1 MAELGY
7 VVSIEAA
14 HGKELHGHNFKIEI
28 VLEAPY
34 DAKTG
39 WVAGIDVHE
48 FMAAVEKVKQE
59 LNHQDLRKLFTP
71 ASMENIAKHFI
82 KRLKERFPLKFV
94 KVAETENRYAV
105 VYADEVRD
113 F

>member
-7 VVSIEAA
+7 IVSIEAA

-34 DAKTG
+34 DAKAG

-48 FMAAVEKVKQE
+48 LMSAVESVRQE
-59 LNHQDLRKLFTP
+59 LDHRDLRKLFTP
-71 ASMENIAKHFI
+71 ASMENIARYSI
-82 KRLKERFPLKFV
+82 KRLRERFPVKFV

-105 VYADEVRD
+105 VYADEVE
-113 F
+113 